1 MALLIALFEVIGRRA
16 SLALVAGI
24 AFSLAVPSLSAI
36 TGPFLPAFVVG
47 TLTMAIV
54 RIDLARAL
62 GQWRRADRIVLA
74 LVFLLVAMPVM
85 VAFVAPAAGLPMA
98 LVIMLVLLAA
108 SPPLA
113 SGANFAFILGL
124 DGELAVNLVLAGTL
138 VMPFV
143 APPLI
148 FYVLDLG
155 LDVDVWEIFVRLS
168 ATIALAVVFASI
180 IRFAAGRERIVR
192 RAVMFDGIAVIWMI
206 LFLVAIMDGVPAL
219 IGSEPATVV
228 VLAVVGLGANFGFS
242 IVVLA
247 AGLMAPQR
255 RNAASARAL
264 ATVAMFAGNRN
275 FGLVLTALPA
285 PLYVEIGPFVA
296 LYQIPIYL
304 TPLVMGPLFNRFIG
318 ASAKVSDP

>member
-1 MALLIALFEVIGRRA
+1 MTLLIALFEIIGRRA
-16 SLALVAGI
+16 PLALVAGI
-24 AFSLAVPSLSAI
+24 AFSLLVPSLSAI
-36 TGPFLPAFVVG
+36 AGPYLPAFVVG

-54 RIDLARAL
+54 RIDLARAAA
-62 GQWRRADRIVLA
+62 QWRRADRIVLA
-74 LVFLLVAMPVM
+74 LVLLLVVMPVA
-85 VAFVAPAAGLPMA
+85 VAFAAPAAGLPMA
-98 LVIMLVLLAA
+98 LVVMLVLLAA

-155 LDVDVWEIFVRLS
+155 LDVDAWEIFVRLS
-168 ATIALAVVFASI
+168 ATVALAVICASV
-180 IRFAAGRERIVR
+180 IRVAAGRERIVR
-192 RAVMFDGIAVIWMI
+192 RAAMLDGIAVIWMI

-219 IGSEPATVV
+219 IGSDPGAVA
-228 VLAVVGLGANFGFS
+228 VLLIVGLGANFGFS
-242 IVVLA
+242 FAVLA
-247 AGLMAPQR
+247 AGLLAPQR
-255 RNAASARAL
+255 RNVASARAL

-304 TPLVMGPLFNRFIG
+304 TPLVMGPLFARFIG
-318 ASAKVSDP
+318 DRAQV